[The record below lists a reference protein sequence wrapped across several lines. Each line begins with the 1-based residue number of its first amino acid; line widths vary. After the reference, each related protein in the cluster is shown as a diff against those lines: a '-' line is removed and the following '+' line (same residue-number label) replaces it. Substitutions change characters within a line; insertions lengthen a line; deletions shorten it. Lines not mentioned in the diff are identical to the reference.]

1 MTTRMTRICLLL
13 RSNSNTKHKE
23 KLVKNIPHVTLH
35 CCLHKTQSTAT
46 QIQIRSPPLLQ
57 FWVFLTLLATSSSRG
72 SFTKK
77 SLKLVVKYF
86 KMPNYKKCIDCTYQ
100 KKNGPFGPFALFLYS
115 FVSTTK
121 QYSKVPNKRTCT
133 SHRQKYSC
141 SIVKPH
147 FEAIGGH
154 WRPLE
159 VN

>member
-46 QIQIRSPPLLQ
+46 QIQIRSLLQ

-86 KMPNYKKCIDCTYQ
+86 KIPNYKKCIDCTYQ
-100 KKNGPFGPFALFLYS
+100 KKIRTLVLCKYLITLQHLLNLHKGKLHTKK
-115 FVSTTK
+115 FVKKDNFTLL
-121 QYSKVPNKRTCT
+121 N
-133 SHRQKYSC
+133 
-141 SIVKPH
+141 
-147 FEAIGGH
+147 
-154 WRPLE
+154 
-159 VN
+159 